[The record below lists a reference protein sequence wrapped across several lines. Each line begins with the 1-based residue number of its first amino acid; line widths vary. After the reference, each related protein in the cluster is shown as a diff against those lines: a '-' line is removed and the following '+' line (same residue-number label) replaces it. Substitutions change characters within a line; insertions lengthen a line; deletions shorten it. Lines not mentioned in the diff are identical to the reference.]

1 MRLLS
6 ARIWVIVALVLA
18 LLASCTALPIP
29 FIQGRSVYSENCVTC
44 HGVSGYGDGPMATQL
59 AVQPPDLTQLT
70 LNNDGVF
77 PRNRVMSH
85 IDGYLRE
92 GTMDSEMPEF
102 GTLLLGNNVLLETGE
117 GVVTPTPRALVAVTR
132 YIESLQVDS

>member
-6 ARIWVIVALVLA
+6 ARIWVIAALVLA

-29 FIQGRSVYSENCVTC
+29 YLQGRSVYSENCATC
-44 HGVSGYGDGPMATQL
+44 HGVSGYGDGPVALEL
-59 AVQPPDLTQLT
+59 AVTPTDLTQLT
-70 LNNDGVF
+70 ANNGGVF

-92 GTMDSEMPEF
+92 GDGSSIMPEF
-102 GTLLLGNNVLLETGE
+102 GTLLLGDNVLLETGE
-117 GVVTPTPRALVAVTR
+117 GVVTPTPRALVAVTN
-132 YIESLQVDS
+132 YIERLQTNR